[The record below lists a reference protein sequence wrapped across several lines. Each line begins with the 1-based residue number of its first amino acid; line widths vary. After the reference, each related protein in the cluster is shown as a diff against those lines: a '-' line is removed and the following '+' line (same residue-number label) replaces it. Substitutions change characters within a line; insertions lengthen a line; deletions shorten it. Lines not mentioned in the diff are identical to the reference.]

1 MRRAGG
7 LSPGPEKQSSLR
19 MHPRDL
25 HHPQAAGSHRPSPPP
40 RLGIQSCWPPPARA
54 RHVVFEDELMPLGR
68 PSRRVPTDKES
79 KKSVPPTLAP
89 RPCTLPDYVVRYP
102 AIRSPRQRE
111 GYKGVFQDQL
121 AEYTELLGQ
130 VRATWHG
137 LGAQEGKTKV
147 AHVWQEH
154 GRKKRVSRGR
164 AQDGFSV
171 LGSLWGGWGGKPT
184 ASPPQRR
191 GSAQLSAVQPAGCD
205 PPGAAAALP
214 VPEAEADAHQGSDP
228 RVRPR
233 RRRRHRAPGQ
243 EDPRT
248 STPGAWCWEWAGGAV
263 RIHPAPCLCPASAQ
277 QANCTHQGMEE
288 EATHRL
294 VVDKVG

>member
-137 LGAQEGKTKV
+137 LGAQEDATLPERQQRCRYLKLKLTHIK
-147 AHVWQEH
+147 ARIQEFDRD
-154 GRKKRVSRGR
+154 GGAATAPRGR
-164 AQDGFSV
+164 R
-171 LGSLWGGWGGKPT
+171 T
-184 ASPPQRR
+184 
-191 GSAQLSAVQPAGCD
+191 
-205 PPGAAAALP
+205 
-214 VPEAEADAHQGSDP
+214 
-228 RVRPR
+228 
-233 RRRRHRAPGQ
+233 PGQ
-243 EDPRT
+243 APQEL
-248 STPGAWCWEWAGGAV
+248 GAGSGLGV
-263 RIHPAPCLCPASAQ
+263 L
-277 QANCTHQGMEE
+277 
-288 EATHRL
+288 
-294 VVDKVG
+294 

>member
-137 LGAQEGKTKV
+137 LGAQEAARPGRTPPEGSRGPLSAPQGKTKV

-154 GRKKRVSRGR
+154 GRKKRDATLPERQQRCRYLKLKLTHIKARIQEFDRDGGAATAPRGR
-164 AQDGFSV
+164 R
-171 LGSLWGGWGGKPT
+171 T
-184 ASPPQRR
+184 
-191 GSAQLSAVQPAGCD
+191 
-205 PPGAAAALP
+205 
-214 VPEAEADAHQGSDP
+214 
-228 RVRPR
+228 
-233 RRRRHRAPGQ
+233 PGQ
-243 EDPRT
+243 APQEL
-248 STPGAWCWEWAGGAV
+248 GAGSGLGV
-263 RIHPAPCLCPASAQ
+263 L
-277 QANCTHQGMEE
+277 
-288 EATHRL
+288 
-294 VVDKVG
+294 